1 MHNLH
6 FKYWPKDLP
15 KNLEIPDQDIYT
27 NLKNSSLKFPKKK
40 CIIFENLEIT
50 YEQLDNYV
58 NKLSFFLTDN
68 LKIKKGDRILLD
80 LQSSPHFII
89 SYYAILK
96 SGCVVVPISPMS
108 VRNEIEHYIQDSG
121 SKVAIFAE
129 ESHEHF
135 SDFIGSE
142 LTHSIYCDY
151 TFKEITK
158 SEDKNN
164 ENITF
169 LNHILNHQDISNT
182 NKVEVNQ
189 TDLAAIL
196 YTSGTTGKPK
206 GCVHTHETIMFTLFG
221 AAKWENMHEHSI
233 ALSTAPMFHVTGMQ
247 HSLNSIIYVGGT
259 LVIMRRWNP
268 ENAGLLIEKYKC
280 THWANVP
287 TMVVDLLASKKNNET
302 DLSSLSN
309 IFGGG
314 ASMPEAVAQQ
324 LFDRCGIH
332 YMEGY
337 GMTEAM
343 SQTHMN
349 PAGNLRKQC
358 LGIPTFNTKS
368 MIINPDNLKPLEP
381 NNSGEIIISCPQ
393 LMKSYWNNKEAT
405 DQAFITVDN
414 EKYFR
419 SGDLGYMDK
428 DGYFY
433 IADRLKR
440 MINSAGFKI
449 WPAEVEGILYRNKN
463 IKEVAIISSPD
474 QRKGEI
480 VMAAIVLKD
489 GIQTSAEEIIS
500 WSRENMSAYKI
511 PRKISFMNS
520 LPRSG
525 SGKIQWREL
534 QDLEWDN

>member
-50 YEQLDNYV
+50 YEQLDKYV
-58 NKLSFFLTDN
+58 NKLSFFLIDN

-129 ESHEHF
+129 ESLEHF
-135 SDFIGSE
+135 SDFIGAE
-142 LTHSIYCDY
+142 LTNSICCDY
-151 TFKEITK
+151 TFKESTK
-158 SEDKNN
+158 SEDKDN
-164 ENITF
+164 ENIIF
-169 LNHILNHQDISNT
+169 LNHILNHQKTSNT

-189 TDLAAIL
+189 KDLAAIL

-221 AAKWENMHEHSI
+221 AVKWENMNGHSI

-247 HSLNSIIYVGGT
+247 HSLNSIIFVGGT

-314 ASMPEAVAQQ
+314 ASMPEPVAQQ

-368 MIINPDNLKPLEP
+368 MIINPDNLKPLKP

-405 DQAFITVDN
+405 DKAFITFDN

-489 GIQTSAEEIIS
+489 GIQTSEEEIIS

-534 QDLEWDN
+534 QDLEWKN

>member
-1 MHNLH
+1 MQNPH
-6 FKYWPKDLP
+6 FKYWPKNLP
-15 KNLEIPDQDIYT
+15 KNLEIPKQDIYT
-27 NLKNSSLKFPKKK
+27 NLKNSSINFPKKN
-40 CIIFENLEIT
+40 CIIFENMKIT
-50 YEQLDNYV
+50 YEQLDLYV
-58 NKLSFFLTDN
+58 NKLSFFLTNN
-68 LKIKKGDRILLD
+68 LKIKKGERILLD
-80 LQSSPHFII
+80 LQSSPQFII

-96 SGCVVVPISPMS
+96 SGCIVVPISPMS
-108 VRNEIEHYIQDSG
+108 VKNEIEHYIKDS
-121 SKVAIFAE
+121 SSEIAIFAE
-129 ESHEHF
+129 ESLVHF
-135 SDFIGSE
+135 SDFLGVE
-142 LTHSIYCDY
+142 LIHSICCDY
-151 TFKEITK
+151 TFEKDVNIK
-158 SEDKNN
+158 KYSNKNV
-164 ENITF
+164 TF
-169 LNHILNHQDISNT
+169 LNHILNNQEISKT
-182 NKVEVNQ
+182 DKVEIDQ

-221 AAKWENMHEHSI
+221 AAKWENMDANSI

-247 HSLNSIIYVGGT
+247 HSMNSIIFVGGT
-259 LVIMRRWNP
+259 LVIVRRWNP
-268 ENAGLLIEKYKC
+268 DNAGLLIEKYKC

-287 TMVVDLLASKKNNET
+287 TMVVDLLASKKNNYI

-324 LFDRCGIH
+324 LFERCGIH

-368 MIINPDNLKPLEP
+368 LIINPDTLQQLEP
-381 NNSGEIIISCPQ
+381 NNQGEIIISCPQ
-393 LMKSYWNNKEAT
+393 LMKSYWNNKKAT

-414 EKYFR
+414 KKYFR

-428 DGYFY
+428 NGYFY
-433 IADRLKR
+433 ISDRLKR

-449 WPAEVEGILYRNKN
+449 WPAEVEGILYKNKN

-474 QRKGEI
+474 ERKGEI

-489 GIQTSAEEIIS
+489 EIKTSEEEIIS

-511 PRKISFMNS
+511 PRKIRFMNS

-534 QDLEWDN
+534 QDEEWKN